1 MRIDLKEGLMF
12 LKVLHDRDHFAAFVA
27 EGMKRAQLMLVPR
40 DPGIACSPARS
51 ALQRDRLGRSFCF

>member
-1 MRIDLKEGLMF
+1 MF